1 MPYKRQ
7 LRQLGAM
14 ISSPLEESA
23 VKSTQIQHDRAQ
35 MSSTNRA
42 YTMPQMATNGHKT
55 IIYYHKN
62 PRLK

>member
-1 MPYKRQ
+1 MSNIPSLRRQ

-23 VKSTQIQHDRAQ
+23 AKSTQTQHDRAQ

-42 YTMPQMATNGHKT
+42 YTMPQMVTNGHKM
-55 IIYYHKN
+55 YHK
-62 PRLK
+62 LS